1 MCQIFNVQLNDC
13 AHREQQLRRCQAS
26 FDNAQK
32 EAERKKKKKGWFRNI
47 SSIFSRK
54 KDKCDCDSIDMYLEG
69 ACASCAAKADEE
81 AREAHE
87 NRQTA
92 QNAKYVDQD
101 KRFNFLCSMCTND
114 GRLALPEERN
124 LEINSGLCCARA
136 LDEYTEQE
144 QREERYGRS
153 LTSRHGRP
161 PATDTSAAPPRPS
174 LSERRPTPWHN
185 LLPQKIAKSMERPQE
200 SHNGAPHESA
210 EISPTLVREYL
221 SLPGTRLSTLNNP
234 GKFPSPMHKEPDIDW
249 NQWAKSVQTH
259 HGRYPP
265 PPSPPQ
271 KSLPNPPSKRPPKG
285 RAGPSRQDSSSKGAT
300 RTEPERSVCL
310 SLPIL
315 TLSPIRVSPF
325 KISELSTIGVQSRN
339 IAGSG
344 PNSASRPDSSVLVP
358 QFPYRAFTAGRVS
371 KPGQQ
376 LRSMAST
383 LENAIDETMEY
394 WNKQDVK
401 EEK

>member
-1 MCQIFNVQLNDC
+1 MCQIFNVQFNDC
-13 AHREQQLRRCQAS
+13 AHREQRLRRCQAS

-32 EAERKKKKKGWFRNI
+32 EAERKKKKKGWFWNI
-47 SSIFSRK
+47 SSVFSCK
-54 KDKCDCDSIDMYLEG
+54 KDICGCASIDMYLEG

-81 AREAHE
+81 AREVHE
-87 NRQTA
+87 NRQAA

-101 KRFNFLCSMCTND
+101 KRFNSMCSMCTND
-114 GRLALPEERN
+114 GRLALSEERN

-144 QREERYGRS
+144 QTEARYGRS

-161 PATDTSAAPPRPS
+161 PATDASAAPPHLS

-185 LLPQKIAKSMERPQE
+185 PPPQTIVKSNERPPE
-200 SHNGAPHESA
+200 SRNSTPYESM
-210 EISPTLVREYL
+210 EISPTLVKEYL
-221 SLPGTRLSTLNNP
+221 TLPGTRLSTLNSP

-265 PPSPPQ
+265 PSSPPQ
-271 KSLPNPPSKRPPKG
+271 KSLPNPPSKRPSKC

-310 SLPIL
+310 SPPIL
-315 TLSPIRVSPF
+315 TLSPIRVSPLR
-325 KISELSTIGVQSRN
+325 ISELSTCSVQSRD
-339 IAGSG
+339 IAGPG
-344 PNSASRPDSSVLVP
+344 PNSPPRPDSSVLIP
-358 QFPYRAFTAGRVS
+358 QFPYRAFTAERVS
-371 KPGQQ
+371 KPDQQ

-383 LENAIDETMEY
+383 LENAIDETMEF
-394 WNKQDVK
+394 WNRQDVM